1 MHSNRNL
8 HAVHMRVLLRA
19 QPLATLQRSNSR
31 EQPISSSALELLRRL
46 GYYSPMHSHFQQ
58 FAVAASQS
66 LIGSLLSLGLSL
78 TLLRTQRK

>member
-1 MHSNRNL
+1 M
-8 HAVHMRVLLRA
+8 
-19 QPLATLQRSNSR
+19 
-31 EQPISSSALELLRRL
+31 LRRL
-46 GYYSPMHSHFQQ
+46 GYYSPMPSHSQQ